1 MQKLF
6 ENWRR
11 YAEAKDWDP
20 NTSGRAAPRGIPD
33 GADSPTPPD
42 VDPADKKITT
52 RPLFKT
58 LDSFTVDS
66 VWYAALRKSNV
77 WRKEF
82 PHDRARSKDE
92 YIKEFPTIN
101 HATKEATKEVLK
113 KWLRARHISIITDN
127 ITFVI

>member
-42 VDPADKKITT
+42 VDPAAL
-52 RPLFKT
+52 PLTPYGTPRSGNRTFGE
-58 LDSFTVDS
+58 
-66 VWYAALRKSNV
+66 KS
-77 WRKEF
+77 
-82 PHDRARSKDE
+82 
-92 YIKEFPTIN
+92 FPTT
-101 HATKEATKEVLK
+101 APGRRTST
-113 KWLRARHISIITDN
+113 
-127 ITFVI
+127 